1 MAKKLS
7 TKSNIRRVG
16 KTKKPTTQKARTTT
30 KRSTAKKTVSKKVTA
45 KKVTAKTTKRKA
57 SKPKEICRYVTNT
70 GRPIMICY
78 VDDSLRK

>member
-16 KTKKPTTQKARTTT
+16 KAKKPATQKARTTT
-30 KRSTAKKTVSKKVTA
+30 KRSTKKATVKKVTA
-45 KKVTAKTTKRKA
+45 KRNTAKTTKRKA
-57 SKPKEICRYVTNT
+57 SEPREVCRYVTNT

-78 VDDSLRK
+78 VDDISRK